1 MMVEFDEHYWA
12 KAIANN
18 LQGME
23 SIDEQDLCDVAYE
36 MLDIWAIENLGLL
49 QILMETAKE
58 ELKKIGFEV
67 KE

>member
-23 SIDEQDLCDVAYE
+23 SIDEQDLYDVAYE
-36 MLDIWAIENLGLL
+36 MLDIWAVENLGLL
-49 QILMETAKE
+49 QILVETAKE
-58 ELKKIGFEV
+58 ELKKIGFKVE
-67 KE
+67 E

>member
-12 KAIANN
+12 RAIASN

-36 MLDIWAIENLGLL
+36 MLDIWAVENLGLL